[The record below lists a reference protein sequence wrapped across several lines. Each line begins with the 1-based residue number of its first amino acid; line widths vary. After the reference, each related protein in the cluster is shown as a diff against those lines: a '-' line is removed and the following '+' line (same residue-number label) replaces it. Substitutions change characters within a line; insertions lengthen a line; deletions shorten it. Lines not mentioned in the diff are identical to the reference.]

1 MEMYSA
7 YNGGKSVVAERFI
20 GTLRN
25 KIDKNMTAV
34 PKNVNFDVLIHIVDQ
49 YKNKYHRTIKIKPI
63 DFKSDSYAEY
73 NVDSNEKA
81 PNSQVG
87 DHVKKSKY
95 RNIFATRYV
104 PNCSEEGYVS
114 SKIKKTVPCY

>member
-7 YNGGKSVVAERFI
+7 YNEGKSVVAERFI
-20 GTLRN
+20 GTLKN
-25 KIDKNMTAV
+25 KIHKNMAAV
-34 PKNVNFDVLIHIVDQ
+34 PKSVHFDVLIHIVDQ
-49 YKNKYHRTIKIKPI
+49 YKKKYHRTIKIKPT

-87 DHVKKSKY
+87 DHVK
-95 RNIFATRYV
+95 
-104 PNCSEEGYVS
+104 
-114 SKIKKTVPCY
+114 